1 MKSMLRKLLLISFAS
16 LLLACSCTLTP
27 EDKIYSDLTEKLT
40 SVDTPENIII
50 SNNHD
55 DSKITL
61 SWDPVEN
68 ATYYVVEYQR
78 TRDYLGSPDLES
90 YYVNTNSF
98 TLNVDSSSAIDK
110 RYIFRVK
117 AICIE
122 RNSRGE
128 ETNRIES
135 DYTDYQEGVVADY
148 ISVSYL
154 KQDNKLT
161 AISSSSLVNS
171 IFNNGNLAE
180 TEVRYY
186 ITDNLSN
193 GQIAES
199 TPSIDL
205 ENYQLSPNVEYNFT
219 AALFADG
226 SVTATYE
233 FSVSGDV
240 NYTPPTVTNLTA
252 ENNLKSSIRLAWDA
266 MTEGAGVDG
275 TIAYAIQ
282 KKLSTESTWSYI
294 MQTSGEEQSLL
305 LLTEPSYEDSDIQN
319 DADYDYRV
327 VTVYQ
332 MTDGSLVA
340 ESESTAATV
349 LKCHATDTKPVSFT
363 ASVIAYS
370 IKDNEDGTFSAQV
383 ELEWV
388 PRSKDYLSA
397 SLEIEI
403 YRVTDG
409 VKAKNP
415 ISSENF
421 NGNSVVDTIELSK
434 EEHWIAHSYYY
445 TIQYKYNGTALTSE
459 PISASNSENTAFVYT
474 VPGTI
479 KTVNFISD
487 FSVTDINSPLADKVE
502 ISWTASVPADLNL
515 SLDNV
520 YLTLTRRDVSSVNT
534 ETLLE
539 NKPASSAGSPYT
551 DTTATPGVTYEY
563 QLSAEYRDGLSPY
576 NGQVYSP
583 DPLEGMILPA
593 PSNLAATEN
602 ENTENIVISWDPVEK
617 ASGYVISYRPANSA
631 DAFVSTDIIP
641 ADQDQMSYSYT
652 LTTED
657 VTPGK
662 RYEIYIQAVDSND
675 TRTKQSESVYGSILG
690 ALELS
695 VENGADYI
703 TVRWEGGNNII
714 QYLLVISNE
723 DNSDSYTVN
732 LGSDVTEYT
741 LSADSL
747 PDEVEALYDYPLSEK
762 YYFAVL
768 PNGEGDSAN
777 YRYEGSWIRAPK
789 KITATKA
796 ESAVITTVNWESVS
810 NADGYNVYRKE
821 YNNPNSDWMF
831 VSYTTDNQLSVV
843 DRNTGDNPTNSYYEY
858 TVATVIGAGEGIK
871 QDKFYKATDNIE
883 GLNDNIGFPLYHPER
898 FSVSNVEYDG
908 EYYLMV
914 SFLKNPYATSY
925 VISSSLRETSAEIF
939 VENIS
944 EVSDVDSVQI
954 GDCIAYENNGLITAY
969 IIRPTIRT
977 SVYFDVSL
985 ASRNS
990 IIASETDNTSDEII
1004 NNSIMPSALR
1014 NGEMINLANHILS
1027 SAIAY
1032 PTEEFGGD
1040 WWQGSWLVIG
1050 NPWASEPQFFRNGTI
1065 EAAYAI
1071 GGANS
1076 DALCAYIDLK
1086 GYVYDGLKITGRLY
1100 FGFNYSFG
1108 GGTEDGFLGVD
1119 PIDYIHSSDD
1129 GVEVVLPH
1137 NFGTVTVKYNDVKA
1151 DNSGGSYDLRIG
1163 NETGYENVGA
1173 GEVRVNPV

>member
-193 GQIAES
+193 GQITES
-199 TPSIDL
+199 TSSIDL
-205 ENYQLSPNVEYNFT
+205 DNYQLSPNVEYNFT

-252 ENNLKSSIRLAWDA
+252 ENNLRSSIKLTWDE
-266 MTEGAGVDG
+266 MSEGAGVDG

-294 MQTSGEEQSLL
+294 MQTSGEEQTLL
-305 LLTEPSYEDSDIQN
+305 LLTEHSYEDSDIQN

-363 ASVIAYS
+363 ASVIADS
-370 IKDNEDGTFSAQV
+370 INENEDGTFSAQV
-383 ELEWV
+383 ELEWA
-388 PRSKDYLSA
+388 PRSEDYLSD
-397 SLEIEI
+397 SLKIEI

-409 VKAKNP
+409 VKAESP
-415 ISSENF
+415 ISSDTF
-421 NGNSVVDTIELSK
+421 DGNSAVDTIELTA

-445 TIQYKYNGTALTSE
+445 TIQYIYDGTALPSE
-459 PISASNSENTAFVYT
+459 PMSASNSENTAFVYT

-479 KTVNFISD
+479 DTVAFISD
-487 FSVTDINSPLADKVE
+487 FSVTDINSPLADKVK
-502 ISWTASVPADLNL
+502 ISWTASVPAEL

-520 YLTLTRRDVSSVNT
+520 YLTLTRRDVSSVAT
-534 ETLLE
+534 EILLE
-539 NKPASSAGSPYT
+539 DKPASSAGSSYT

-563 QLSAEYRDGLSPY
+563 QLSAEYRDDSSPY
-576 NGQVYSP
+576 NGQIYSP
-583 DPLEGMILPA
+583 EPLEGMILPA

-723 DNSDSYTVN
+723 ANSDSYSVN

-747 PDEVEALYDYPLSEK
+747 PDEVAGLYEYGYPLSEK
-762 YYFAVL
+762 YYFEVL
-768 PNGEGDSAN
+768 PNGEGGSTN
-777 YRYEGSWIRAPK
+777 KRYEGSWIRAPK
-789 KITATKA
+789 NITASKA
-796 ESAVITTVNWESVS
+796 KFRDVIEISWDAVEGASSYIIYSRQHDSSDNWEFFRTVATNSYSYYTTTEEYDFSVS
-810 NADGYNVYRKE
+810 TIIDGKEGVIQNKFTLDEIENPCPNWGYPLMTPSYFSATDDGNGQTSFTFIEVKGATGYVLTLEEREVELTYNEDGNLLISLEEDVSASVSQDGRVFVTMNSAPVYRKVTW
-821 YNNPNSDWMF
+821 DA
-831 VSYTTDNQLSVV
+831 SVAAK
-843 DRNTGDNPTNSYYEY
+843 NTGIEIEEKQITLPSILTEFYHELTKEQLLTIALNNIAFNIDLLNSYFDHDWWSIGGKDYDDTTLVAHVKSGLTGEDTNIQFNKY
-858 TVATVIGAGEGIK
+858 SHSNIEINGRLDCETENNDVIVGWGGEDILSAVSGTLTITFPGYFKSMEIIFDSRSVSAVNLDGITVSALDGS
-871 QDKFYKATDNIE
+871 DFYNDLATD
-883 GLNDNIGFPLYHPER
+883 
-898 FSVSNVEYDG
+898 
-908 EYYLMV
+908 
-914 SFLKNPYATSY
+914 
-925 VISSSLRETSAEIF
+925 
-939 VENIS
+939 
-944 EVSDVDSVQI
+944 Q
-954 GDCIAYENNGLITAY
+954 
-969 IIRPTIRT
+969 
-977 SVYFDVSL
+977 
-985 ASRNS
+985 
-990 IIASETDNTSDEII
+990 
-1004 NNSIMPSALR
+1004 
-1014 NGEMINLANHILS
+1014 
-1027 SAIAY
+1027 AY
-1032 PTEEFGGD
+1032 P
-1040 WWQGSWLVIG
+1040 SL
-1050 NPWASEPQFFRNGTI
+1050 
-1065 EAAYAI
+1065 
-1071 GGANS
+1071 
-1076 DALCAYIDLK
+1076 L
-1086 GYVYDGLKITGRLY
+1086 
-1100 FGFNYSFG
+1100 
-1108 GGTEDGFLGVD
+1108 
-1119 PIDYIHSSDD
+1119 
-1129 GVEVVLPH
+1129 
-1137 NFGTVTVKYNDVKA
+1137 
-1151 DNSGGSYDLRIG
+1151 
-1163 NETGYENVGA
+1163 
-1173 GEVRVNPV
+1173 

>member
-1 MKSMLRKLLLISFAS
+1 MLRKLLLISFAS

-193 GQIAES
+193 GQITES

-205 ENYQLSPNVEYNFT
+205 DNYQLSPNVEYNFT

-349 LKCHATDTKPVSFT
+349 LNCHATDTKPVSFT
-363 ASVIAYS
+363 ASVIADS

-383 ELEWV
+383 ELEWG
-388 PRSKDYLSA
+388 PRSEDYLSD

-409 VKAKNP
+409 VKAESP

-421 NGNSVVDTIELSK
+421 HGNSVVDTIELSV

-445 TIQYKYNGTALTSE
+445 TIQYTYDGTALTSE

-487 FSVTDINSPLADKVE
+487 FSVTDIDSPLADKVE

-539 NKPASSAGSPYT
+539 DKPASSAGSPYT

-563 QLSAEYRDGLSPY
+563 QLSAEYRDGSSPY

-602 ENTENIVISWDPVEK
+602 DNTENIVISWDPVEK

-657 VTPGK
+657 VVTPGK
-662 RYEIYIQAVDSND
+662 QYEIYIQAVDSND

-723 DNSDSYTVN
+723 DNSDSYRVN

-747 PDEVEALYDYPLSEK
+747 PDEVEGLYEYPLSEK

-789 KITATKA
+789 NITASKA
-796 ESAVITTVNWESVS
+796 KFRDIIQINWDAVDDADSYVVYKRDHGSTGDWDFLSYITENSYSYLTSTEECDFSVAS
-810 NADGYNVYRKE
+810 VCNGETGVIQEVFAGEENYGYPLLAPERFGAVDLADGYFRVYFEEVKGA
-821 YNNPNSDWMF
+821 
-831 VSYTTDNQLSVV
+831 T
-843 DRNTGDNPTNSYYEY
+843 EY
-858 TVATVIGAGEGIK
+858 TVTVENRSFTLQQTDLDNAPVAISDYVDGAYSVDSTGLVSLYLDKVPVDRELTWSASVYAKNTNADSDKNTTATV
-871 QDKFYKATDNIE
+871 TTTS
-883 GLNDNIGFPLYHPER
+883 LYA
-898 FSVSNVEYDG
+898 SSYVSNEELLTVLLNNLSDIFSSIDNYFGNEWWPDSQSTYSYGSITASTCHGSRVSSTSIIPPWVFYAPETDG
-908 EYYLMV
+908 Y
-914 SFLKNPYATSY
+914 
-925 VISSSLRETSAEIF
+925 I
-939 VENIS
+939 NIS
-944 EVSDVDSVQI
+944 GVIINQI
-954 GDCIAYENNGLITAY
+954 E
-969 IIRPTIRT
+969 
-977 SVYFDVSL
+977 
-985 ASRNS
+985 
-990 IIASETDNTSDEII
+990 IASEVTCFVESDQEGGYLGADPLQTISGNLTAVLPYDFSTVNLVFDNYNVHGTDGAGLTITIDGETYTV
-1004 NNSIMPSALR
+1004 A
-1014 NGEMINLANHILS
+1014 NG
-1027 SAIAY
+1027 
-1032 PTEEFGGD
+1032 
-1040 WWQGSWLVIG
+1040 
-1050 NPWASEPQFFRNGTI
+1050 
-1065 EAAYAI
+1065 
-1071 GGANS
+1071 
-1076 DALCAYIDLK
+1076 
-1086 GYVYDGLKITGRLY
+1086 
-1100 FGFNYSFG
+1100 YSFPS
-1108 GGTEDGFLGVD
+1108 L
-1119 PIDYIHSSDD
+1119 
-1129 GVEVVLPH
+1129 L
-1137 NFGTVTVKYNDVKA
+1137 
-1151 DNSGGSYDLRIG
+1151 
-1163 NETGYENVGA
+1163 
-1173 GEVRVNPV
+1173 